1 MNAAFTSM
9 IMQRMC
15 QNTRRCRTSQQA
27 RIQSVAAVAAWGW
40 TDGDE
45 DLVSAWRQ
53 LSPCR
58 HWLALPWR
66 SELCKLTEIARA
78 LALSRHAPGAV
89 PAGVVSVGEGLTSPI
104 VSLASHS
111 SAIYVPTGP
120 LPCPGDSHA
129 APHRRATER
138 RRILPVR
145 SNRPVDIV
153 TPRRLRD
160 TEVGCSSIWPCH

>member
-66 SELCKLTEIARA
+66 
-78 LALSRHAPGAV
+78 P
-89 PAGVVSVGEGLTSPI
+89 
-104 VSLASHS
+104 
-111 SAIYVPTGP
+111 
-120 LPCPGDSHA
+120 
-129 APHRRATER
+129 
-138 RRILPVR
+138 
-145 SNRPVDIV
+145 
-153 TPRRLRD
+153 PRRVALFFLSLLLRRFE
-160 TEVGCSSIWPCH
+160 TIGIVESTSSTWII